1 MVPLQNPSSCA
12 CGAHFTVEHMLSCP
26 RGGFPSIRHNE
37 IRDITATLLTEVCN
51 DVRVEPDRCHRK
63 FCRPEILSRRQFFLG
78 NSVAATIFPRRFC
91 RSILTQRP
99 HFLGNSVAL
108 LHRDTL
114 PRSTAEFDI
123 GGGTRGHWGP
133 VPPLMSRE
141 EAASYIGNAV
151 AAFKIERQNFLGKIV
166 AATEFPGDRISC
178 DTGPSG
184 GDHGGAAWAIG
195 QHH

>member
-1 MVPLQNPSSCA
+1 MSVRNIS
-12 CGAHFTVEHMLSCP
+12 TVILYSP
-26 RGGFPSIRHNE
+26 DHNNNYYY
-37 IRDITATLLTEVCN
+37 L
-51 DVRVEPDRCHRK
+51 PGP
-63 FCRPEILSRRQFFLG
+63 FCRDKPSLLRHVLQESSYCTTRIIIHVIMHEIETWAPDQPRMRCAQEILSLGNFVARQNFLG
-78 NSVAATIFPRRFC
+78 KSVAATIFPRKFC

-151 AAFKIERQNFLGKIV
+151 AALK
-166 AATEFPGDRISC
+166 
-178 DTGPSG
+178 
-184 GDHGGAAWAIG
+184 
-195 QHH
+195 